1 MAMYLLLIHENE
13 DAFDAASDEAKEAH
27 FAIHLAFQKNN
38 QAAIVDT
45 KPLDSTK
52 KAKYLRKN
60 GRGGYSVTDGVY
72 AETKEALGGYYL
84 VEAEDMAAAIAL
96 AEQLPGFGDS
106 AVIQVRPVYEG
117 D

>member
-1 MAMYLLLIHENE
+1 MSLYLLLIHEDE
-13 DAFDAASDEAKEAH
+13 DGFDAASDEAKEAH
-27 FAIHLAFQKNN
+27 FALHSEFQRNN
-38 QAAIVDT
+38 KAAIVGT

-84 VEAEDMAAAIAL
+84 IEAEDMDAALAIAR
-96 AEQLPGFGDS
+96 QLPGFGDG
-106 AVIQVRPVYEG
+106 AVIQVRPVYHG